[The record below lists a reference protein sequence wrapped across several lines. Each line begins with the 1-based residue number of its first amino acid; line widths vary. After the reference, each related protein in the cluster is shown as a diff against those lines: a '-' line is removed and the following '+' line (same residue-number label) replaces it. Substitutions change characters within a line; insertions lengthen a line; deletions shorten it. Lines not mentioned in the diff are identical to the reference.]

1 MQRRTQNTQDLTPPS
16 SLFLFRANKV
26 VQLKG
31 ALAKLAAFEEN
42 RPAKIYWFLICRLKT
57 HTPDLLKPACTCAVH
72 ACACERVCCSH
83 ALDPYNCS

>member
-42 RPAKIYWFLICRLKT
+42 RPAKIYSFLNCMSHGL
-57 HTPDLLKPACTCAVH
+57 AVH
-72 ACACERVCCSH
+72 YPVWIRMSTLCCAG
-83 ALDPYNCS
+83 